1 MKQEG
6 TRDLSHLNNMRPH
19 NLLFT
24 VYPNP
29 HPPWPPPPPHT
40 ISPLSLSLS
49 LCTNNPSFTFSNI
62 SSLRLSLS
70 VSLPHSLSSF
80 SIRYFCLCL
89 SFFSLPPSFL
99 PFSGPHVLSHLQ
111 HFFFFLLLS
120 CHVSCCCLSSTSSLT
135 NRKMKA
141 GRGRIKVRK
150 LSGFIWKRLRKREV

>member
-89 SFFSLPPSFL
+89 SFFFPPSFFFAL
-99 PFSGPHVLSHLQ
+99 QWPSCTVTFAAFLFFSAAQLSC
-111 HFFFFLLLS
+111 LLLLPELHIIS
-120 CHVSCCCLSSTSSLT
+120 HKQEDESREGENKSEKTVWVYLEEV
-135 NRKMKA
+135 KKA
-141 GRGRIKVRK
+141 
-150 LSGFIWKRLRKREV
+150 